1 MANIEQQRERL
12 INLLKALFQ
21 LDQPDL
27 DFGFYR
33 IMHARSAQV
42 SDFLENDLLSI
53 IREAFGEADDARI
66 AETRERLK
74 WVRQKAA
81 DDGVPEAA
89 IEDYRPVR
97 EARQAFEAARETGDS
112 EGDVY
117 DHLYRFFERYYDQG
131 DFMSRRYFARETDG
145 KAAPYAIP
153 YDGREVYLHWA
164 NRDQYYIKTSEY
176 LTNFTFD
183 PTQAPEYRA
192 VHGALFEHRALK
204 THCRIIAASEGEHN
218 NVKASART
226 ERYFIIHGEQ
236 PVKLETGQSGAA
248 ELVIQFEYRA
258 DPEKQGQEGAWRKKR
273 LKEAAECVKAAL
285 GALDQAE
292 DYAAALMT
300 PAPTE
305 KEKDRTLLEKYIG
318 KYAARNTMDYFIHKD
333 LGGFLRRE
341 LDFYIKNEV
350 MRLDDIESADAP
362 RVESYLSRI
371 KVLRRIG
378 RHLIDFLA
386 QLENFQKKLWLKKKF
401 VVDTQYCITLD
412 RIPEQYYPEIAANEA
427 QREEWVTLFAIDDL
441 DGYSKPLS
449 ENFLKANPFLVL
461 DTAFFS
467 AQFKDSLL
475 ATMQDLDKNLD
486 GLLIHSENFQA
497 LKLMQKKM
505 GHSVDSIYIDPPYNT
520 RASEIIYKNAY
531 KHSSWM
537 SLMENRISIAQ
548 SLMKDSGLMCTTI
561 DDVEF
566 SKLYAL
572 IENQFTASKIAG
584 VVSIRINPS
593 GRPTEKG
600 FALTHEYAI
609 FSTGSKAATI
619 HKMPRSETQL
629 KRFKEKDAE
638 SIYEWR
644 NLRREGSNSARE
656 NGERQYF
663 PIFAN
668 LEKEEIRI
676 PSMEWIEENRS
687 WKILEKPAQYEV
699 EIWPVNDSGREKN
712 WRWSEENI
720 RKNYLQFKAKIPQ
733 GSNKP
738 QVYYK
743 YRPNL
748 DGTTPLTLWIDTKY
762 SATEHGTQPLKDLF
776 VEPQF
781 SYPKSI
787 YAVEDCLS
795 IMGIKNP
802 NTHILDFFAGS
813 GTTAHAV
820 INMSRIDKGKRR
832 FTLCEMGQYFDQV
845 TLPRIKKAVASAE
858 WSNGKPENIKK
869 AENKFKKQISEYKND
884 LKNLHYICNETGFEF
899 HSQRLNG
906 LIEYLAKRIEGLKT
920 QISEGN
926 FYGGISQT
934 FKYIRLESYEDTQ
947 NNLILQEAP
956 VPKGAADFQRD
967 YLLHYWL
974 EFETRGS
981 PSLLNIQDFADPAAY
996 KLKVKTPG
1004 TDEYIE
1010 KAVDLVET
1018 FNWLIGLHV
1027 EHLDRWHC
1035 YNATFKREQDPELP
1049 EGTDT
1054 RLILDGPFK
1063 ETDSGVWRF
1072 RKIEG
1077 YTLRAPGD
1085 HADRERT
1092 LVIWRKLTGDMEKDN
1107 LMLDAWFKECL
1118 ADRDAGFDVIYV
1130 NGSNNLLNLRRA
1142 GETWQVRLT
1151 EEHFHRA
1158 MWEAED

>member
-192 VHGALFEHRALK
+192 VHGALFEQRALK

-218 NVKASART
+218 NIKASGRT
-226 ERYFIIHGEQ
+226 ERYFIIHAEQ

-258 DPEKQGQEGAWRKKR
+258 DPEKQGQEGTWRKKR
-273 LKEAAECVKAAL
+273 LEEAAECVKAAL

-386 QLENFQKKLWLKKKF
+386 QLEDFQKKLWLKKKF

-427 QREEWVTLFAIDDL
+427 QREEWVKLFAIDEMSD
-441 DGYSKPLS
+441 YSEPLTID
-449 ENFLKANPFLVL
+449 FLKANPFLVL
-461 DTAFFS
+461 DTVFFS
-467 AQFKDSLL
+467 EELKDLILSTIQF
-475 ATMQDLDKNLD
+475 LDENMS
-486 GLLIHSENFQA
+486 GLMIHSENFQA
-497 LKLMQKKM
+497 LNIMQEKYKNQIQC
-505 GHSVDSIYIDPPYNT
+505 IYIDPPFKTGNDFLYKDAFLNST
-520 RASEIIYKNAY
+520 WLILIDNRLNADRRLLSQSGSHFLHLDHNANYFGRMLMDKNYGYEKFKNEIIWHYQSGGRQENAFSRKHDTIFFYERSKEEGAFYKDAIGIKRGTGKKNNMKRGIDPDGRIYFSIKSAGKIY
-531 KHSSWM
+531 KYY
-537 SLMENRISIAQ
+537 EDEKI
-548 SLMKDSGLMCTTI
+548 TP
-561 DDVEF
+561 DDVW
-566 SKLYAL
+566 
-572 IENQFTASKIAG
+572 ND
-584 VVSIRINPS
+584 INHLQQKDPQRT
-593 GRPTEKG
+593 GFITQKPEHLLQRLLCATTVKG
-600 FALTHEYAI
+600 DWVL
-609 FSTGSKAATI
+609 
-619 HKMPRSETQL
+619 
-629 KRFKEKDAE
+629 D
-638 SIYEWR
+638 
-644 NLRREGSNSARE
+644 
-656 NGERQYF
+656 YF
-663 PIFAN
+663 
-668 LEKEEIRI
+668 
-676 PSMEWIEENRS
+676 M
-687 WKILEKPAQYEV
+687 
-699 EIWPVNDSGREKN
+699 
-712 WRWSEENI
+712 
-720 RKNYLQFKAKIPQ
+720 
-733 GSNKP
+733 
-738 QVYYK
+738 
-743 YRPNL
+743 
-748 DGTTPLTLWIDTKY
+748 
-762 SATEHGTQPLKDLF
+762 
-776 VEPQF
+776 
-781 SYPKSI
+781 
-787 YAVEDCLS
+787 
-795 IMGIKNP
+795 
-802 NTHILDFFAGS
+802 GS
-813 GTTAHAV
+813 GTTLSTS
-820 INMSRIDKGKRR
+820 MKLKRR
-832 FTLCEMGQYFDQV
+832 WLGVEMGEHFYSKALVRLKRNIFGIKTGIGREISYDQSHV
-845 TLPRIKKAVASAE
+845 
-858 WSNGKPENIKK
+858 
-869 AENKFKKQISEYKND
+869 
-884 LKNLHYICNETGFEF
+884 
-899 HSQRLNG
+899 
-906 LIEYLAKRIEGLKT
+906 
-920 QISEGN
+920 
-926 FYGGISQT
+926 

-956 VPKGAADFQRD
+956 VPKGAAGFQRD

-974 EFETRGS
+974 DFETRGS

-1035 YNATFKREQDPELP
+1035 YDATFKREQDPELP
-1049 EGTDT
+1049 EETDT

-1063 ETDSGVWRF
+1063 ETDSGAWRF

-1107 LMLDAWFKECL
+1107 LMLDEWFKQCL
-1118 ADRDAGFDVIYV
+1118 TGRDAGFDVIYV

>member
-53 IREAFGEADDARI
+53 IREAFGETDDARI

-89 IEDYRPVR
+89 IEDYRPVK
-97 EARQAFEAARETGDS
+97 ESRQAFEAARETGDS

-192 VHGALFEHRALK
+192 VHGTLFEHRALK

-218 NVKASART
+218 NVKASDRT

-236 PVKLETGQSGAA
+236 PVKLETGPSGAA

-273 LKEAAECVKAAL
+273 LEEAAECVKAAL

-371 KVLRRIG
+371 KVMRRIG

-412 RIPEQYYPEIAANEA
+412 RIPEQYYPEIAANDA
-427 QREEWVTLFAIDDL
+427 QRAEWVSLFAIDEL
-441 DGYSKPLS
+441 DDYSEPLIVD
-449 ENFLKANPFLVL
+449 FLKTNPFLVL
-461 DTAFFS
+461 DTVFFAS
-467 AQFKDSLL
+467 DFKDALM
-475 ATMQDLDKNLD
+475 ARIQDLDESLD
-486 GLLIHSENFQA
+486 GLLLHGENFQGIR
-497 LKLMQKKM
+497 LMRNLYENKI
-505 GHSVDSIYIDPPYNT
+505 DSIYIDPPYN
-520 RASEIIYKNAY
+520 AKSSEILYKNTY
-531 KHSSWM
+531 KHSSWL
-537 SLMENRISIAQ
+537 SLMNDRINAGKN
-548 SLMKDSGLMCTTI
+548 LLCNVGTHAVAI
-561 DDVEF
+561 DEVEQER
-566 SKLYAL
+566 LGNL
-572 IENQFTASKIAG
+572 IENIFQNWSKATIP
-584 VVSIRINPS
+584 VVHNPRGQQGKNIS
-593 GRPTEKG
+593 HV
-600 FALTHEYAI
+600 HEYII
-609 FSTGSKAATI
+609 FSY
-619 HKMPRSETQL
+619 PSEENKYLSSVL
-629 KRFKEKDAE
+629 KKEID
-638 SIYEWR
+638 SR
-644 NLRREGSNSARE
+644 NLRDSGTESDRTDAKNCFYPFIVKKSKIVRIGD
-656 NGERQYF
+656 
-663 PIFAN
+663 
-668 LEKEEIRI
+668 I
-676 PSMEWIEENRS
+676 PSDDFHPVSANVDIGKDETEIWPITDGGDEKKWRYARHTVER
-687 WKILEKPAQYEV
+687 ILEKLEV
-699 EIWPVNDSGREKN
+699 KNGRNSFQIIFNQDTGTMRSLWVDPKFDA
-712 WRWSEENI
+712 SEYGTKVIQKILGEE
-720 RKNYLQFKAKIPQ
+720 KAK
-733 GSNKP
+733 
-738 QVYYK
+738 
-743 YRPNL
+743 
-748 DGTTPLTLWIDTKY
+748 
-762 SATEHGTQPLKDLF
+762 E
-776 VEPQF
+776 F

-787 YAVEDCLS
+787 HTVTECLQVLNND
-795 IMGIKNP
+795 K
-802 NTHILDFFAGS
+802 LDALYLDYFAGS
-813 GTTAHAV
+813 GTTGHAV
-820 INMSRIDKGKRR
+820 INLNREDNGERKYIMV
-832 FTLCEMGQYFDQV
+832 EMGNYFDAV
-845 TLPRIKKAVASAE
+845 TRPRMQKVI
-858 WSNGKPENIKK
+858 
-869 AENKFKKQISEYKND
+869 Y
-884 LKNLHYICNETGFEF
+884 
-899 HSQRLNG
+899 SQDWKDGRPVS
-906 LIEYLAKRIEGLKT
+906 RD
-920 QISEGN
+920 
-926 FYGGISQT
+926 GISHA

-974 EFETRGS
+974 DFETRGS

-1004 TDEYIE
+1004 TDEYVE

-1027 EHLDRWHC
+1027 EHLDRWYC
-1035 YNATFKREQDPELP
+1035 YDATFKREQDPELP
-1049 EGTDT
+1049 EETDT

-1063 ETDSGVWRF
+1063 ETDGGAWRF

-1077 YTLRAPGD
+1077 YTLRVSGD

-1107 LMLDAWFKECL
+1107 LMLDSWFKQFL
-1118 ADRDAGFDVIYV
+1118 AGRDAGFDVIYV

>member
-66 AETRERLK
+66 AERRERLK

-145 KAAPYAIP
+145 KAVPYAIP

-218 NVKASART
+218 NVKASGRT

-273 LKEAAECVKAAL
+273 LEEAAECVKAAL

-305 KEKDRTLLEKYIG
+305 KEKERTLLEKYIG

-350 MRLDDIESADAP
+350 MRLDDIEAADAP

-371 KVLRRIG
+371 KVMRRIG

-412 RIPEQYYPEIAANEA
+412 RIPKAYYPEIAANEA
-427 QREEWVTLFAIDDL
+427 QREEWVKLFAIDEMSD
-441 DGYSKPLS
+441 YSEPLTID
-449 ENFLKANPFLVL
+449 FLKANPFLVL
-461 DTAFFS
+461 DTAFFPEDIKDTILS
-467 AQFKDSLL
+467 ALQGLDNSLNGIL
-475 ATMQDLDKNLD
+475 AHGD
-486 GLLIHSENFQA
+486 NFQA
-497 LKLMQKKM
+497 LNLIREYYRGKIKCM
-505 GHSVDSIYIDPPYNT
+505 YIDPPYN
-520 RASEIIYKNAY
+520 AKSSEIIYKNSY
-531 KHSSWM
+531 KHSSWL
-537 SLMENRISIAQ
+537 SLIKDRIETSK
-548 SLMKDSGLMCTTI
+548 SLLSSSFVSVVAIDEIELNKLGILLEHTYSNCDVIPITI
-561 DDVEF
+561 VHNPTGQQGNNF
-566 SKLYAL
+566 S
-572 IENQFTASKIAG
+572 ASNDFAFF
-584 VVSIRINPS
+584 VFPS
-593 GRPTEKG
+593 GRQMIGLENRNDKARDSKPDTRPLRNVSSGENHYRSSGVNCFYPIYIKDGNIIG
-600 FALTHEYAI
+600 FGDVCDKNFHPENINILRENNIIEVYPLD
-609 FSTGSKAATI
+609 SSGNESKWVFA
-619 HKMPRSETQL
+619 RDSV
-629 KRFKEKDAE
+629 E
-638 SIYEWR
+638 SIKNE
-644 NLRREGSNSARE
+644 LRAEYDKKKKMWDIMRTKSAFR
-656 NGERQYF
+656 
-663 PIFAN
+663 
-668 LEKEEIRI
+668 
-676 PSMEWIEENRS
+676 
-687 WKILEKPAQYEV
+687 
-699 EIWPVNDSGREKN
+699 
-712 WRWSEENI
+712 
-720 RKNYLQFKAKIPQ
+720 
-733 GSNKP
+733 
-738 QVYYK
+738 YK
-743 YRPNL
+743 TVWTDKR
-748 DGTTPLTLWIDTKY
+748 Y
-762 SATEHGTQPLKDLF
+762 SANSWGSAVLNNILSKNLF
-776 VEPQF
+776 TF
-781 SYPKSI
+781 PKSLFTVMDTI
-787 YAVEDCLS
+787 DACLNN
-795 IMGIKNP
+795 INIGF
-802 NTHILDFFAGS
+802 ILDYFAGS
-813 GTTAHAV
+813 GTTGHAV
-820 INMSRIDKGKRR
+820 INLNREDGGKRKYI
-832 FTLCEMGQYFDQV
+832 LIEMADYFDKV
-845 TLPRIKKAVASAE
+845 LKPRIAKVIYSKN
-858 WSNGKPENIKK
+858 WKNGKP
-869 AENKFKKQISEYKND
+869 AARD
-884 LKNLHYICNETGFEF
+884 T
-899 HSQRLNG
+899 
-906 LIEYLAKRIEGLKT
+906 
-920 QISEGN
+920 
-926 FYGGISQT
+926 GISHF

-947 NNLILQEAP
+947 NNLILREAP

-1004 TDEYIE
+1004 TDEYVE

-1035 YNATFKREQDPELP
+1035 YDATFKREQDPELP
-1049 EGTDT
+1049 EETDT
-1054 RLILDGPFK
+1054 RLILDGPFR
-1063 ETDSGVWRF
+1063 ETDSGAWRF

-1107 LMLDAWFKECL
+1107 LMLDEWFKACL
-1118 ADRDAGFDVIYV
+1118 AGRDAGFDVIYV

>member
-1 MANIEQQRERL
+1 MPFEKEHINFRIFYNVKDRRCWMANIEQQRERL

-33 IMHARSAQV
+33 IMHARSGQV

-81 DDGVPEAA
+81 DDGVPEGA
-89 IEDYRPVR
+89 IEDYRPVK

-192 VHGALFEHRALK
+192 VHGTLFEHRALK

-218 NVKASART
+218 NVKASGRT
-226 ERYFIIHGEQ
+226 ERYFIIHGKQ

-273 LKEAAECVKAAL
+273 LEEAAECVKAAL

-371 KVLRRIG
+371 KVMRRIG

-427 QREEWVTLFAIDDL
+427 QREEWVKLFTIDEIES
-441 DGYSKPLS
+441 YSCPLS
-449 ENFLKANPFLVL
+449 IDFLKDNEKLVL
-461 DTAFFS
+461 DTQFFEEN
-467 AQFKDSLL
+467 FKSKLIASINSFDE
-475 ATMQDLDKNLD
+475 QCG
-486 GLLIHSENFQA
+486 GLLIQSENSQA
-497 LKLMQKKM
+497 LRLLHERYREQINC
-505 GHSVDSIYIDPPYNT
+505 VYIDPPYNT
-520 RASEIIYKNAY
+520 SENAFLYKNSY
-531 KHSSWM
+531 KHSSWLSM
-537 SLMENRISIAQ
+537 MANGLCIAPSLVSA
-548 SLMKDSGLMCTTI
+548 SGILIGAI
-561 DDVEF
+561 DDTEYSNLKTLLINNFKNDNYVGTIAVEVNPAGQNIKPNVPARSHDYF
-566 SKLYAL
+566 HIFAKD
-572 IENQFTASKIAG
+572 IEK
-584 VVSIRINPS
+584 VSMILRS
-593 GRPTEKG
+593 
-600 FALTHEYAI
+600 LTPEEREQY
-609 FSTGSKAATI
+609 
-619 HKMPRSETQL
+619 
-629 KRFKEKDAE
+629 KEKDNKGHF
-638 SIYEWR
+638 YWD
-644 NLRREGSNSARE
+644 NLRRRGGNSRPSDRPKQWFPLFIRE
-656 NGERQYF
+656 REVRV
-663 PIFAN
+663 PD
-668 LEKEEIRI
+668 
-676 PSMEWIEENRS
+676 MEWNTSKKTWTLKETIRVDETETWPIDPKGEKRIWRVNPDGARS
-687 WKILEKPAQYEV
+687 RIISGDISVINKAGRQEISLKSREPEGKKP
-699 EIWPVNDSGREKN
+699 RTL
-712 WRWSEENI
+712 WSE
-720 RKNYLQFKAKIPQ
+720 
-733 GSNKP
+733 S
-738 QVYYK
+738 
-743 YRPNL
+743 
-748 DGTTPLTLWIDTKY
+748 KY
-762 SATEHGTQPLKDLF
+762 SATSHGTKFLQDILGNGLH
-776 VEPQF
+776 F

-787 YAVEDCLS
+787 YLTKDAIRYWADEEAL
-795 IMGIKNP
+795 
-802 NTHILDFFAGS
+802 ILDFFAGS
-813 GTTAHAV
+813 GTTGHSV
-820 INMSRIDKGKRR
+820 INLNREDAGERKYILVEISNYFGTVLKPRMSKVVYSESWK
-832 FTLCEMGQYFDQV
+832 
-845 TLPRIKKAVASAE
+845 
-858 WSNGKPENIKK
+858 NGKP
-869 AENKFKKQISEYKND
+869 AARD
-884 LKNLHYICNETGFEF
+884 T
-899 HSQRLNG
+899 
-906 LIEYLAKRIEGLKT
+906 
-920 QISEGN
+920 
-926 FYGGISQT
+926 GISHC

-947 NNLILQEAP
+947 NNLILQEAS

-974 EFETRGS
+974 DFETRGS

-1004 TDEYIE
+1004 TDAYIE

-1035 YNATFKREQDPELP
+1035 YDATFKREQDPELP
-1049 EGTDT
+1049 EETNT
-1054 RLILDGPFK
+1054 RLILDGPLR
-1063 ETDSGVWRF
+1063 ETDSGAWRF

-1107 LMLDAWFKECL
+1107 LMLDEWFKECL
-1118 ADRDAGFDVIYV
+1118 AGRDAGFDVIYV